1 MDIQKNIESIQRDRE
16 SIQRDSKIINL
27 IGGLQNNVKGLKDV
41 IDLLLTRIERLEKG
55 KNESTKNNRG
65 I

>member
-1 MDIQKNIESIQRDRE
+1 MDTQRELQSVQRDNR
-16 SIQRDSKIINL
+16 IIDL
-27 IGGLQNNVKGLKDV
+27 IGGLQNNVQGLKDI

>member
-1 MDIQKNIESIQRDRE
+1 MDTQRELQSVQRDNR
-16 SIQRDSKIINL
+16 IIDL
-27 IGGLQNNVKGLKDV
+27 IGGLQNNVKGLKDI
-41 IDLLLTRIERLEKG
+41 IDLLVTRIERLEKG

>member
-1 MDIQKNIESIQRDRE
+1 MDTQRELQSVQRDNR
-16 SIQRDSKIINL
+16 IIDL

>member
-1 MDIQKNIESIQRDRE
+1 MDTQRELQSVR
-16 SIQRDSKIINL
+16 RDNRIIDL

>member
-1 MDIQKNIESIQRDRE
+1 MDTQRELQSVQRDNR
-16 SIQRDSKIINL
+16 IIDL
-27 IGGLQNNVKGLKDV
+27 IVGLQNNVQGLKDI

>member
-1 MDIQKNIESIQRDRE
+1 MDTQRELQSVR
-16 SIQRDSKIINL
+16 RDNRIIDL
-27 IGGLQNNVKGLKDV
+27 IGGLQNNVKGLKDI
-41 IDLLLTRIERLEKG
+41 IDLLVTRIERLEKG